1 MDRSN
6 NLDGL
11 RLLGSVMVIIGHAYA
26 ILGRPP
32 GTEPQMLGYSI
43 NTLGVVIFFAISGYL
58 IAASWNSK
66 RDLLAF
72 MAARCLRIFPA
83 LVVLVVATAFVI
95 GPLATSRTVA
105 DYFGDP
111 LVLRYLRNIALH
123 HENVLPGVL
132 DGLPYPASIN
142 GSLWTLPMEFAC
154 YLLVPLLVLRFWR
167 GRVLLLSGIIVFFVW
182 ASVQP
187 RGTFDI
193 IWGVDPVRFAK
204 FAALFMAGSL
214 IRALVERYGKQILRA
229 DVAIGLL
236 TFHMLVLSV
245 APERIPYISF
255 ATLPYVV
262 LVIGLAKTPY
272 FHRASRF
279 GDLSYGMYL
288 WAFPVQQLIVLW
300 VGTPRMAIN
309 IPLVILITGTLA
321 FLSWHLVEKP
331 SMGLKD
337 KIVDLRV
344 RDRKTAPEPEKQPA
358 A

>member
-32 GTEPQMLGYSI
+32 GTEPQALGYSV

-58 IAASWNSK
+58 IAASWASK
-66 RDLLAF
+66 RDLLAY
-72 MAARCLRIFPA
+72 MAARCLRIFPG
-83 LVVLVVATAFVI
+83 LVVVIVATAFVL
-95 GPLATSRTVA
+95 GPLATSRSVA

-132 DGLPYPASIN
+132 DGLPYTASIN

-154 YLLVPLLVLRFWR
+154 YLLVPLLVVRYWS
-167 GRVLLLSGIIVFFVW
+167 GRLVLLGGIIVFFVW
-182 ASVQP
+182 LSVQP
-187 RGTFDI
+187 RGWAPM

-214 IRALVERYGKQILRA
+214 IRTLVDRWGKKILRG
-229 DVAIGLL
+229 DVAVGLL
-236 TFHMLVLSV
+236 AFHMLVLAV

-255 ATLPYVV
+255 LTLPYIV
-262 LVIGLAKTPY
+262 LVIGMAKTPY
-272 FHRASRF
+272 FHRAARF

-288 WAFPVQQLIVLW
+288 WAFPVQQLVVLW
-300 VGTPRMAIN
+300 IGTPRMAIN
-309 IPLVILITGTLA
+309 IPLVIVITGILA
-321 FLSWHLVEKP
+321 YLSWHLVEKP
-331 SMGLKD
+331 SLGLKD
-337 KIVDLRV
+337 KIIGLRI
-344 RDRKTAPEPEKQPA
+344 KQPEKQPA